1 MNIIMNTLFT
11 YSGFTVKIICGKI
24 FCFRL
29 KQTLKVC
36 YNIFNDTQNVRCDI

>member
-1 MNIIMNTLFT
+1 MNIIMNILFS
-11 YSGFTVKIICGKI
+11 YSDFTVKIIGGKI

-36 YNIFNDTQNVRCDI
+36 YNIFNDTQNVRCVI

>member
-1 MNIIMNTLFT
+1 MNIIMNILSSHSDFAI
-11 YSGFTVKIICGKI
+11 KIIGGKI